1 MSTLFIYFAVFIGV
15 LIAAEALLRSVRD
28 ITAKRRF
35 VNYRLGLIDK
45 DEDRRIVYRQILK
58 ERGLDYTE
66 KKSLL
71 QKINGYVA
79 QSGLRFNGPRTI
91 PIIVAIFLFC
101 LVVGIVIGLPQILAA
116 LAALAGTMAICA
128 LIVVR
133 ARTLRVRK
141 FLEQLPNALDVI
153 VRSLSAGHPL
163 PVAVSLVAR
172 EMPDPVGSE
181 FGIMTDEM
189 TYGADIDQATR
200 NMATRV
206 GAYELN
212 LLAIS
217 LTVQRSAGGNLA
229 EILSNLSDM
238 IRKRTM
244 MKAKI
249 RAISVEGRMT
259 SWFML
264 GFPFF
269 LYGLVRLIRPD
280 YFDPMW
286 ASDYAH
292 VFLGVAAVLMTIG
305 MLILRKI
312 VNFDY

>member
-1 MSTLFIYFAVFIGV
+1 MSTLFIYFAVFVGV
-15 LIAAEALLRSVRD
+15 LIAADALLRVVRD
-28 ITAKRRF
+28 STAKRRF
-35 VNYRLGLIDK
+35 VNYRLGLIEK
-45 DEDRRIVYRQILK
+45 DEDRRVVYRQILK
-58 ERGLDYTE
+58 ERGLDYDE
-66 KKSLL
+66 KKTLL
-71 QKINGYVA
+71 QKINGYIA

-91 PIIVAIFLFC
+91 LIIVAIFLAC
-101 LVVGIVIGLPQILAA
+101 LFAA
-116 LAALAGTMAICA
+116 LAAGISQLFAALVAAAAAAGICA
-128 LIVVR
+128 AIVVR
-133 ARTLRVRK
+133 ARTKRIRK
-141 FLEQLPNALDVI
+141 FLEQLPDALDVI

-163 PVAVSLVAR
+163 PISISLVAR
-172 EMPDPVGSE
+172 EMPDPIGSE

-189 TYGADIDQATR
+189 TYGADIDVATR

-229 EILSNLSDM
+229 EILMNLSDM

-244 MKAKI
+244 LKAKI

-269 LYGLVRLIRPD
+269 LYGVVHLIRPD

-286 ASDYAH
+286 ASDHAH
-292 VFLGVAAVLMTIG
+292 IFVGVAIVLMTLG
-305 MLILRKI
+305 MLILRKL
-312 VNFDY
+312 VNFDF

>member
-1 MSTLFIYFAVFIGV
+1 MTLLIYFAVFVGV
-15 LIAAEALLRSVRD
+15 LIAADALLRVIRD
-28 ITAKRRF
+28 TTAKRRF

-45 DEDRRIVYRQILK
+45 DEDRRVVYRQILK
-58 ERGLDYTE
+58 ERGLDYGE
-66 KKSLL
+66 KRSIL
-71 QKINGYVA
+71 QRINGYIA

-91 PIIVAIFLFC
+91 PIIIAIFLFC
-101 LVVGIVIGLPQILAA
+101 LVVGIVLGLPQVLAA
-116 LAALAGTMAICA
+116 LAAMAGTIAICA

-133 ARTLRVRK
+133 ARTKRVRK
-141 FLEQLPNALDVI
+141 FLEQLPDALDVI

-172 EMPDPVGSE
+172 EMPDPIGSE

-189 TYGADIDQATR
+189 TYGADVDQATR

-206 GAYELN
+206 GAYELS

-244 MKAKI
+244 MRAKI

-264 GFPFF
+264 CFPFF
-269 LYGLVRLIRPD
+269 LYGLIRLIRPD
-280 YFDPMW
+280 YFEPMW
-286 ASDYAH
+286 ASDYVH
-292 VFLGVAAVLMTIG
+292 VFLGVAAVLMITG

>member
-1 MSTLFIYFAVFIGV
+1 MSTLFIYFAVFVGV
-15 LIAAEALLRSVRD
+15 LIAADALLRVGRD
-28 ITAKRRF
+28 SMEKRRF
-35 VNYRLGLIDK
+35 VNYRLSLIEK
-45 DEDRRIVYRQILK
+45 DEDRRVVYRQILK
-58 ERGLDYTE
+58 ERGLDYDE
-66 KKSLL
+66 KRTLF
-71 QKINGYVA
+71 QKVSGYVA
-79 QSGLRFNGPRTI
+79 QSGLRFQGPRTI
-91 PIIVAIFLFC
+91 LILVAIFLAC
-101 LVVGIVIGLPQILAA
+101 LAACIGIGLPRLASVLIA
-116 LAALAGTMAICA
+116 PAATVAVCT

-133 ARTLRVRK
+133 ARTKRVRK
-141 FLEQLPNALDVI
+141 FLEQLPDALDVI

-163 PVAVSLVAR
+163 PVSVSLVAR
-172 EMPDPVGSE
+172 EMPDPIGSE

-189 TYGADIDQATR
+189 TYGADIDQVTR

-229 EILSNLSDM
+229 EILSNLSEM
-238 IRKRTM
+238 VRKRTM

-269 LYGLVRLIRPD
+269 LYGLIRLISPD
-280 YFDPMW
+280 YFEHMW
-286 ASDYAH
+286 ASDYVH
-292 VFLGVAAVLMTIG
+292 IFLGVAAVLMTVG